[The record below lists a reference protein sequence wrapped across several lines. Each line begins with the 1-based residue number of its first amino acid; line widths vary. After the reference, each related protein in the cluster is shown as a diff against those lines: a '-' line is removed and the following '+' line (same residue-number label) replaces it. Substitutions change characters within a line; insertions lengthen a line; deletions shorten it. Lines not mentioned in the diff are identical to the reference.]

1 MLELLGKCISDVSV
15 LRKLIFAAVFLPP
28 DIPNLWTIALEF
40 ATAGTISQKCITPD
54 VVKALMENI
63 QTFNATAFD
72 SDEKLFREIVT
83 LDIPGK
89 PLGVPLISNNTV
101 CLLCGNSLCL
111 RNDRHSSVVIYDD
124 NRGAIPGSHFHK
136 YCSDRSCC
144 FTQFYGYYTKGEG
157 RSIVFLNSDWHTLPY
172 FVTSCE
178 TAFAME
184 FLRRLDMEI
193 LIGQLSFKQR
203 AEIFNSVHTPSIA
216 DMGR

>member
-15 LRKLIFAAVFLPP
+15 LRKLIFPAVFLPP

-89 PLGVPLISNNTV
+89 PLGVPLVSRSQPIPLPLYERGMVWYIAIV
-101 CLLCGNSLCL
+101 CLVL
-111 RNDRHSSVVIYDD
+111 R
-124 NRGAIPGSHFHK
+124 ATGSNAVFK
-136 YCSDRSCC
+136 Y
-144 FTQFYGYYTKGEG
+144 
-157 RSIVFLNSDWHTLPY
+157 
-172 FVTSCE
+172 
-178 TAFAME
+178 
-184 FLRRLDMEI
+184 
-193 LIGQLSFKQR
+193 
-203 AEIFNSVHTPSIA
+203 
-216 DMGR
+216 